1 LATLVLEDEK
11 AVDRLMSAV
20 NAAVKQRIKE
30 LGWEPP
36 LLDTTLP
43 VQLSHKDEATP
54 KVTAQD
60 TVAEKYIPKGKEIFI
75 PKASIA
81 LILERGFVLDFASG
95 KLLNPAAK
103 VDSEQ
108 VHKNLL
114 KLGKGDIA
122 WDGSLLSVRKAKVL
136 TVRQESHRPLK
147 STLGRWCNSDRLP
160 DKVDL
165 PYSLL
170 VVTNENVNY
179 LISILEIK
187 YVGIKIK
194 YKKLTAE
201 ETKSNYPIQKNSK

>member
-1 LATLVLEDEK
+1 
-11 AVDRLMSAV
+11 
-20 NAAVKQRIKE
+20 
-30 LGWEPP
+30 
-36 LLDTTLP
+36 
-43 VQLSHKDEATP
+43 LSHNDEATP

-60 TVAEKYIPKGKEIFI
+60 TVAEKYISKDKEIFI
-75 PKASIA
+75 PKAGIA

-95 KLLNPAAK
+95 KLLNPAAN

-108 VHKNLL
+108 VHKDLL

-122 WDGSLLSVRKAKVL
+122 WDGSLLSVRKARVL

-147 STLGRWCNSDRLP
+147 RTLGRWCNSDRLP
-160 DKVDL
+160 DEVDL

-170 VVTNENVNY
+170 VVTNEDVNY

-201 ETKSNYPIQKNSK
+201 EAKSHYTVRKNSK